1 MTIKAFLFSDDEF
14 FNSIIEEQFSSLQE
28 YDLTVFEKI
37 TNITKAQ
44 QFEKDDI
51 VLSYSKE
58 QNEIL
63 KIKKFLSER
72 SYSFPA
78 IIFGSFEEVSTLEKN
93 SFIFFDT
100 PFNFIELLKI
110 IENIVLQR
118 DIIEYSNLKF
128 KKLNLDMNARI
139 IKGLDK
145 TVRLTDKEAKIL
157 WHLIDAKGSTITH
170 DYLLNKVWGYKK
182 NIETKTLTTHIYTIR
197 KKIIPFKDIL
207 SIESSEDGYC
217 LK

>member
-1 MTIKAFLFSDDEF
+1 MTIKTFLFSDDEF
-14 FNSIIEEQFSSLQE
+14 FNSIIEEQFSSLQG
-28 YDLTVFEKI
+28 YDLTVFNII
-37 TNITKAQ
+37 TNTTKAH

-51 VLSYSKE
+51 VLFYSME

-63 KIKKFLSER
+63 KIKNFLSQS

-78 IIFGSFEEVSTLEKN
+78 IIFGSFEEVSALEKN

-100 PFNFIELLKI
+100 PFNFFELLKN
-110 IENIVLQR
+110 IENIILQR

-128 KKLNLDMNARI
+128 KKLNLDMNARF
-139 IKGLDK
+139 IKDLNK
-145 TVRLTDKEAKIL
+145 TVRLTDKESKIL

-197 KKIIPFKDIL
+197 KNIIPFKDIL
-207 SIESSEDGYC
+207 SVESSEDGYY

>member
-1 MTIKAFLFSDDEF
+1 M
-14 FNSIIEEQFSSLQE
+14 
-28 YDLTVFEKI
+28 DL
-37 TNITKAQ
+37 
-44 QFEKDDI
+44 
-51 VLSYSKE
+51 S
-58 QNEIL
+58 
-63 KIKKFLSER
+63 KKFQLWK
-72 SYSFPA
+72 
-78 IIFGSFEEVSTLEKN
+78 KN

-157 WHLIDAKGSTITH
+157 WHLIDAKGSKITH

-182 NIETKTLTTHIYTIR
+182 KYRNKNINNTYIYYS
-197 KKIIPFKDIL
+197 KKNY
-207 SIESSEDGYC
+207 SI
-217 LK
+217 

>member
-1 MTIKAFLFSDDEF
+1 MTIKAFLFSDNEF

-28 YDLTVFEKI
+28 YDLTVFKKI

-51 VLSYSKE
+51 VLSYSME
-58 QNEIL
+58 QNEIP

-182 NIETKTLTTHIYTIR
+182 NIETKTLTTQIYTIR

-217 LK
+217 FK

>member
-1 MTIKAFLFSDDEF
+1 MTIKTFLFSDDEF
-14 FNSIIEEQFSSLQE
+14 FNSIIEEQFSSLQG
-28 YDLTVFEKI
+28 YDLTVFKKI
-37 TNITKAQ
+37 TNTTKAH
-44 QFEKDDI
+44 QFKKDDI
-51 VLSYSKE
+51 VLFYSME

-63 KIKKFLSER
+63 KIKNFLSQS

-78 IIFGSFEEVSTLEKN
+78 IIFGSFEEVSALEKN

-100 PFNFIELLKI
+100 PFNFFELLKN
-110 IENIVLQR
+110 IENIILQR

-128 KKLNLDMNARI
+128 KKLNLDMNARV
-139 IKGLDK
+139 IKDLDK
-145 TVRLTDKEAKIL
+145 TVRLTDKESRIL
-157 WHLIDAKGSTITH
+157 WHLINAKGGTITH

-182 NIETKTLTTHIYTIR
+182 NIETKTLTTHIYTVR

-207 SIESSEDGYC
+207 SIESLEDGYY

>member
-1 MTIKAFLFSDDEF
+1 MTIKTFLFSDDEF
-14 FNSIIEEQFSSLQE
+14 FNSIIEEQFSSLQG
-28 YDLTVFEKI
+28 YDLTVFNKI
-37 TNITKAQ
+37 TNTTKAH

-51 VLSYSKE
+51 VLFYSME

-63 KIKKFLSER
+63 KIKNFLSQS

-78 IIFGSFEEVSTLEKN
+78 IIFGSFEEVSALEKN

-100 PFNFIELLKI
+100 PFNFFELLKN
-110 IENIVLQR
+110 IENIILQR

-139 IKGLDK
+139 IKDLNK
-145 TVRLTDKEAKIL
+145 TVRLTDKESKIL
-157 WHLIDAKGSTITH
+157 WHLIDAKGAIITH

-197 KKIIPFKDIL
+197 KKIIPFRDIL
-207 SIESSEDGYC
+207 SVESSEDGYY